1 MRQTFF
7 IILFCTAAL
16 TAQAQRFAVKTNLLY
31 DATATA
37 NLGFEVALSPKFT
50 LDIAGNY
57 NGWNVVDGK
66 QWQHLLVQP
75 ELRYWLCDHFNGH
88 FFGLHALGG
97 QHDIY
102 GVKLP
107 FELYPSLAE
116 YNFRGNFV
124 GGGLS
129 YGYQWILGRRWSIE
143 ATIGAGY
150 LHISYD
156 KYAMPNSDE
165 NMYLTAPIPDI
176 NAQLDSGK
184 ENYIGL
190 TKIGVSIAWII
201 F

>member
-1 MRQTFF
+1 MRNIFF
-7 IILFCTAAL
+7 TILLCTASLA
-16 TAQAQRFAVKTNLLY
+16 AQAQRLAVKTNLLY

-50 LDIAGNY
+50 LDISGNY
-57 NGWNVVDGK
+57 NGWNVVDDK

-75 ELRYWLCDHFNGH
+75 ELRYWTCDHFNGH

-97 QHDIY
+97 QHNFDK
-102 GVKLP
+102 VELP
-107 FELYPSLAE
+107 FGLYPSLAE

-129 YGYQWILGRRWSIE
+129 YGYQWILGKRWNLEVSI
-143 ATIGAGY
+143 GVGY

-156 KYAMPNSDE
+156 KYADSNSE
-165 NMYLTAPIPDI
+165 IK
-176 NAQLDSGK
+176 LDSDT
-184 ENYIGL
+184 ESYIGP
-190 TKIGVSIAWII
+190 TKIGISIAYMI